1 MSLFLSEVSQ
11 ALIHE
16 IALHITSPHPN
27 RGEEAIGDA
36 VAAELCRTQSALGS
50 VDWPVY
56 WMS

>member
-11 ALIHE
+11 TLLHE
-16 IALHITSPHPN
+16 TVLHITVLHPN

-36 VAAELCRTQSALGS
+36 VAAELCRTQSALGT
-50 VDWPVY
+50 VDLPAY